1 MLPRRKFLS
10 PSTTRRPKDQS
21 DRLGSTEKIE
31 KEGEVRLLLQRRRD
45 QPTLGA
51 VGKSSTVGQG
61 DTTRSGWASCDSPAI
76 FATSLHPGHHQG
88 KLPGSGS
95 GETCGSGYHHTSD
108 STEIPSGGHRLGCV
122 LGNVKHVV
130 TEGSQGFLEEKEGCW
145 IRHHIQPRRLLF
157 HPAGAPGGPNC
168 HELREERVTIMNGM
182 EKRDKWNIRGGQDEE
197 WCGQTIFYKKRSE
210 IKNEAV
216 KDKFIQPGKLASQG
230 GFITFFCDA
239 RMETQEKAYSI
250 SIVNWKS
257 FRIKQCTINT
267 LSAECQAM
275 LHGVGA
281 LHWLRFLI
289 QEVEVHDKRITLAN
303 WENALSQVP
312 CIAVTDSK
320 SLYDITT
327 PLANAVTLVPAS
339 RTRGRPPTSPS
350 SKEIFRRPKDKF
362 AGLKVPA

>member
-1 MLPRRKFLS
+1 
-10 PSTTRRPKDQS
+10 
-21 DRLGSTEKIE
+21 
-31 KEGEVRLLLQRRRD
+31 
-45 QPTLGA
+45 
-51 VGKSSTVGQG
+51 
-61 DTTRSGWASCDSPAI
+61 
-76 FATSLHPGHHQG
+76 
-88 KLPGSGS
+88 
-95 GETCGSGYHHTSD
+95 
-108 STEIPSGGHRLGCV
+108 
-122 LGNVKHVV
+122 
-130 TEGSQGFLEEKEGCW
+130 
-145 IRHHIQPRRLLF
+145 
-157 HPAGAPGGPNC
+157 
-168 HELREERVTIMNGM
+168 
-182 EKRDKWNIRGGQDEE
+182 
-197 WCGQTIFYKKRSE
+197 
-210 IKNEAV
+210 
-216 KDKFIQPGKLASQG
+216 
-230 GFITFFCDA
+230 
-239 RMETQEKAYSI
+239 METQEKAYSI

-350 SKEIFRRPKDKF
+350 SKEIFPKTQGQVRWIEGSRMISDSLTKKVGSFFLRNVMVSGKWSLSDK
-362 AGLKVPA
+362 GVQ

>member
-1 MLPRRKFLS
+1 
-10 PSTTRRPKDQS
+10 
-21 DRLGSTEKIE
+21 
-31 KEGEVRLLLQRRRD
+31 
-45 QPTLGA
+45 
-51 VGKSSTVGQG
+51 
-61 DTTRSGWASCDSPAI
+61 
-76 FATSLHPGHHQG
+76 
-88 KLPGSGS
+88 
-95 GETCGSGYHHTSD
+95 
-108 STEIPSGGHRLGCV
+108 
-122 LGNVKHVV
+122 
-130 TEGSQGFLEEKEGCW
+130 
-145 IRHHIQPRRLLF
+145 
-157 HPAGAPGGPNC
+157 
-168 HELREERVTIMNGM
+168 MNGM

-281 LHWLRFLI
+281 LHWLRILI
-289 QEVEVHDKRITLAN
+289 QEVEVHDMRITLAN
-303 WENALSQVP
+303 WETALRQVP

>member
-1 MLPRRKFLS
+1 MTGFS
-10 PSTTRRPKDQS
+10 
-21 DRLGSTEKIE
+21 EN
-31 KEGEVRLLLQRRRD
+31 EGEH
-45 QPTLGA
+45 
-51 VGKSSTVGQG
+51 STAETRFNEKY
-61 DTTRSGWASCDSPAI
+61 TTNLANVHYLDCYLD
-76 FATSLHPGHHQG
+76 
-88 KLPGSGS
+88 SGS
-95 GETCGSGYHHTSD
+95 FLVHQRLVAQKIKVIDLETRPDLAGRVAILQQSLPHPYTQDIIEANSLAQ
-108 STEIPSGGHRLGCV
+108 EA
-122 LGNVKHVV
+122 VKHAEV
-130 TEGSQGFLEEKEGCW
+130 
-145 IRHHIQPRRLLF
+145 
-157 HPAGAPGGPNC
+157 GGPNC

-312 CIAVTDSK
+312 CHCRHRFQIALRHYDTVSKCCNTGSRIEDKRTATDLTILKRDFPKTQGQVRWIEGSRMISD
-320 SLYDITT
+320 SLTKKVGSFF
-327 PLANAVTLVPAS
+327 LRNVMVSGKWSLS
-339 RTRGRPPTSPS
+339 
-350 SKEIFRRPKDKF
+350 DK
-362 AGLKVPA
+362 GVQ